1 MDSPEKLDS
10 LAKTA
15 KKLFPYNLV
24 ILLAFF
30 LLPVLASFQ
39 QNEETVSLILIL
51 SLLKVNPEISFICA
65 AVFGAKNG
73 FKWSFPLVPGGWFLL
88 AIFFFFFSLSFFLFL
103 FIYMVCALAGC
114 WFGSLFK
121 SHIDEM
127 YL

>member
-1 MDSPEKLDS
+1 MDSPEKLNT

-24 ILLAFF
+24 IIVAFF
-30 LLPVLASFQ
+30 LLPVIASFEQ
-39 QNEETVSLILIL
+39 SEDAASTILIL
-51 SLLKVNPEISFICA
+51 SLLKFNPEISFICA
-65 AVFGAKNG
+65 MVFGAKNG
-73 FKWSFPLVPGGWFLL
+73 FKWTFSLVPGMWFLL
-88 AIFFFFFSLSFFLFL
+88 TIFFFFDLSFFLFL
-103 FIYMVCALAGC
+103 LIYMVCALAGC